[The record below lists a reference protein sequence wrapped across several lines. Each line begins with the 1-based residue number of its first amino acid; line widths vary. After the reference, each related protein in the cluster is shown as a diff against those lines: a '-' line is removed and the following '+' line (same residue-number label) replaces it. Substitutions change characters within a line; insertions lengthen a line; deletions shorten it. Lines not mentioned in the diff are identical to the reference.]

1 MSTPRSRR
9 WHNISVFL
17 VLLMLGLAAVF
28 VTNDVSTAL
37 TQDDEDYAARLL
49 RGTGHGKFLGE
60 RALADFDSQVDT
72 IFAVQDAVLSRA
84 PKNAGLPL
92 GSPREL
98 KDLFEARSGLSY
110 DRSRTIEKI
119 LTHLGF
125 DVRHAAL
132 YSTKDASR
140 LKALLTPRNPSHA
153 VTEVKTDRGWLA
165 VDSNRRWIGLTA
177 DGGPVDLAA
186 LQDNAA
192 AGFTWDSRI
201 EDPMSPILAGPFT
214 YLIGLYSRHGRFYPF
229 YSPAPDIDWG
239 QLHHNL

>member
-1 MSTPRSRR
+1 M
-9 WHNISVFL
+9 
-17 VLLMLGLAAVF
+17 
-28 VTNDVSTAL
+28 
-37 TQDDEDYAARLL
+37 

-60 RALADFDSQVDT
+60 RAPADFDSQVDT

-110 DRSRTIEKI
+110 DRSRAIEKI

-153 VTEVKTDRGWLA
+153 VTEVKTERGWLA

-192 AGFTWDSRI
+192 AGFTWDSPT

-214 YLIGLYSRHGRFYPF
+214 YLIGLYSRHGRFYPL
-229 YSPAPDIDWG
+229 YSPVPNIDWG